1 MHRSRK
7 SPLFLILLAVLVF
20 PLSARPPQQSGTV
33 TPVQKPEPQLQDP
46 QAKLDTQKSQ
56 QHDDEFTIKAKV
68 DEVLVYATV
77 LDSKNIPVAGLPR
90 EAFTVTEDGIP
101 QKLTAFRNEDIPIS
115 IALVIDNS
123 GSMGHKRNGVME
135 AALTFVKT
143 SNPRD
148 EIFVVNFNDQLV
160 MDQDF
165 TSKISLL
172 KDALSNVSATGGT
185 AAYDAVFASTRHLVE
200 GAVNDKKVILLIT
213 DGVDNAS
220 SNSLEETIAYVQ
232 SKSGPAIYGIGL
244 FADESKRDKKIG
256 TRALNRMAQETGGL
270 AFYPKKLDEVEP
282 ICRDVAKE
290 IRAQYA
296 IGFKSSRP
304 QSEGGFRTLHITVKS
319 PKGFP
324 QNLQVRTRSGYYA
337 GQRIGTT
344 PATTTPPDLPKKP

>member
-1 MHRSRK
+1 MRRSPK
-7 SPLFLILLAVLVF
+7 SILLVILVAILVF
-20 PLSARPPQQSGTV
+20 PLNARPPLQAGMPSS
-33 TPVQKPEPQLQDP
+33 VQKTEPQAQDP
-46 QAKLDTQKSQ
+46 QPKLETQKSQ
-56 QHDDEFTIKAKV
+56 QRDDEFTIKAKV

-90 EAFTVTEDGIP
+90 DAFTVLEDGVP

-172 KDALSNVSATGGT
+172 KEALSNVSATGGT
-185 AAYDAVFASTRHLVE
+185 AAYDAVYASTRHLVE

-232 SKSGPAIYGIGL
+232 SKSGPTIYGIGL
-244 FADESKRDKKIG
+244 FADETKRDKKVG
-256 TRALNRMAQETGGL
+256 TRALNRMTQETGGL
-270 AFYPKKLDEVEP
+270 AFYPKKLEEVEP

-296 IGFKSSRP
+296 IGFKSSRA
-304 QSEGGFRTLHITVKS
+304 QSEGGFRTLRIMVKS
-319 PKGFP
+319 PKSFP

-337 GQRIGTT
+337 GQRLGAA
-344 PATTTPPDLPKKP
+344 PAQTNMPELPKKP